1 MKESVRRCILN
12 KFQWAPISLEQ
23 YKQMLRFLK
32 QPYYPGDYEK
42 YLIQQGIV
50 QWKIWNKRQ
59 MDKRDAKLKQTKLK

>member
-1 MKESVRRCILN
+1 MD
-12 KFQWAPISLEQ
+12 KFKWTPISLEQ

-32 QPYYPGDYEK
+32 EPYYPGDYEK

-59 MDKRDAKLKQTKLK
+59 MDKRDAELALKRKGSKN

>member
-1 MKESVRRCILN
+1 MD
-12 KFQWAPISLEQ
+12 KFKWTPISLEQ

-32 QPYYPGDYEK
+32 QPYYPGDYEE

-59 MDKRDAKLKQTKLK
+59 SRNSRMLFI

>member
-1 MKESVRRCILN
+1 MD
-12 KFQWAPISLEQ
+12 KFKWTPISLEQ

-32 QPYYPGDYEK
+32 QPYYPGDYEE

-59 MDKRDAKLKQTKLK
+59 MDKRDAELKKDKLK

>member
-1 MKESVRRCILN
+1 MKESVKRCILD
-12 KFQWAPISLEQ
+12 KFKRTPISLEQ

-32 QPYYPGDYEK
+32 EPYHPGDYDK

-59 MDKRDAKLKQTKLK
+59 MDKGDATLALKKR